1 MAKFARLSS
10 SCHAESGSTR
20 YCYDR
25 QGRIVGKVQT
35 VTGGTTHTVG
45 YTYNGAGHLIAM
57 TYPSG
62 AIVT

>member
-1 MAKFARLSS
+1 MVR
-10 SCHAESGSTR
+10 
-20 YCYDR
+20 
-25 QGRIVGKVQT
+25 KVQT